1 MLRDGPLG
9 CDPLTSPNLMPGLV
23 SEDQHL
29 PYYAVDSNLSRAL
42 DVLIAFTALVI
53 LLPVIFVIC
62 CCIMAHDGGMPI
74 FIHRRIGKHGRHF
87 PCLKLRTMVVDA
99 DQRLLYLLEND
110 AAARQEWMI
119 DQKLR
124 DDPRITKL
132 GAFLRQSSLDEL
144 PQLVNVLVGHMSLVG
159 PRPIVA
165 DEVARYGR
173 YFRFY
178 CAVRPGLTGLW
189 QVSGRNNVTYRRRV
203 AMDTVYSRSK
213 SVRQDIY
220 ILARTVPVV
229 LTRKGSF

>member
-1 MLRDGPLG
+1 MMRDDRSG
-9 CDPLTSPNLMPGLV
+9 CDLITDPNSTLNLV
-23 SEDQHL
+23 SGEWHL
-29 PYYAVDSNLSRAL
+29 PYYAFESNLSRLL
-42 DVLIAFTALVI
+42 DILIAFAALVI
-53 LLPVIFVIC
+53 LLPVMFAIC
-62 CCIMAHDGGMPI
+62 FCIMAHDGGMPI

-99 DQRLLYLLEND
+99 DQRLRELLEND

-165 DEVARYGR
+165 DEVSRYGR

-178 CAVRPGLTGLW
+178 CAVRPGLTGLL
-189 QVSGRNNVTYRRRV
+189 QVIGRNDVSYRRLV
-203 AMDTVYSRSK
+203 
-213 SVRQDIY
+213 
-220 ILARTVPVV
+220 
-229 LTRKGSF
+229 